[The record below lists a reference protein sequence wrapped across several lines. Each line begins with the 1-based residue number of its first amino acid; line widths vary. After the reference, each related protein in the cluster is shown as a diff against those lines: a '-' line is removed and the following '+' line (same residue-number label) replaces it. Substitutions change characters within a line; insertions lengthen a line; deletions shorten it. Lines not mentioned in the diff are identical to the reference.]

1 MKNFYKSLI
10 AIFLAAIV
18 LMPYSNANAGN
29 KDRSGEAGAGELLIN
44 PWARSA
50 GWGGVNVSNV
60 RGLEGTFNNIA
71 GVAHTKQTDINFT
84 YTSWLQGSGIT
95 LMAAGIAFKAGESS
109 AFTLAFQSMSFGD
122 IEITT
127 VDQPE
132 GGLGTFS
139 PTLMAITL
147 GYAKA
152 FSNSIFGGMSIKIIS
167 ESIKNAS
174 AMGVAVDL
182 GIQYVTGEL
191 ENIHFGISL
200 RNVGPGMK
208 FSGDGYSLSTA
219 IPGKNNLFTMTQR
232 GAAFEIPTQLNIGAA
247 YDFLFDI
254 GRFTAAGNF
263 TSNAFTKDQF
273 TVGGEFSF
281 KELVLLRVGYAY
293 EDGIWD
299 DISDPEKTNANKGL
313 SAGLTVQIPLNKEKT
328 KFIGIDYT
336 YIPTSSFSSTNMFA
350 VRIDL

>member
-1 MKNFYKSLI
+1 MYIELDERNGRRIIERDVSLKKDAFNFI
-10 AIFLAAIV
+10 
-18 LMPYSNANAGN
+18 
-29 KDRSGEAGAGELLIN
+29 
-44 PWARSA
+44 
-50 GWGGVNVSNV
+50 
-60 RGLEGTFNNIA
+60 
-71 GVAHTKQTDINFT
+71 KQTQEKYLKILKDNIQREKRIKSEGLKQALWDRTDPYYISSDFIEMSVNA
-84 YTSWLQGSGIT
+84 WLYKISNRKLTEDQI
-95 LMAAGIAFKAGESS
+95 KRGE
-109 AFTLAFQSMSFGD
+109 
-122 IEITT
+122 EILK
-127 VDQPE
+127 E
-132 GGLGTFS
+132 
-139 PTLMAITL
+139 M
-147 GYAKA
+147 
-152 FSNSIFGGMSIKIIS
+152 
-167 ESIKNAS
+167 
-174 AMGVAVDL
+174 
-182 GIQYVTGEL
+182 